1 LPSSIWPDLFANMPN
16 DHTPE
21 PTETTSQFEKLLAKL
36 ARNRVDFAV
45 VGGLAVVLNG
55 YGRVTEDADILVSD
69 RSDNLQRLIEVL
81 TQWGDGA
88 ARELTPADFQPEEGS
103 IRVTEDFP
111 LDIFTRMRGK
121 TLDDFR
127 PGLRFFT
134 SDDIR
139 IPYLGPKDLIWLKQD
154 SWREK
159 DRVDVSALREILEK
173 ERPPGSTDPT

>member
-1 LPSSIWPDLFANMPN
+1 MPQ

-21 PTETTSQFEKLLAKL
+21 PSETTSQFEKLLAKL
-36 ARNRVDFAV
+36 ARSGVDFAV

-69 RSDNLQRLIEVL
+69 AAENLQRVIDVL

-88 ARELTPADFQPEEGS
+88 ARELTLADFPPQEGS

-127 PGLRFFT
+127 PRL
-134 SDDIR
+134 
-139 IPYLGPKDLIWLKQD
+139 
-154 SWREK
+154 
-159 DRVDVSALREILEK
+159 
-173 ERPPGSTDPT
+173 

>member
-1 LPSSIWPDLFANMPN
+1 MPQ

-21 PTETTSQFEKLLAKL
+21 PTETTSQFEKLLANL
-36 ARNRVDFAV
+36 ARSRVDFAV

-69 RSDNLQRLIEVL
+69 RSDNLQRLIGVL
-81 TQWGDGA
+81 TEWGEGA
-88 ARELTPADFQPEEGS
+88 AGELTPADFRPEEGS
-103 IRVTEDFP
+103 IRITEDFP

-127 PGLRFFT
+127 LGLRFFT
-134 SDDIR
+134 SDEIHIR
-139 IPYLGPKDLIWLKQD
+139 YLGPKDLIWLKQE

-159 DRVDVSALREILEK
+159 DRLDVVALKEILDK
-173 ERPPGSTDPT
+173 EEGSGRS